1 MADGKEATSIRA
13 VTDSSSSVSVTASGV
28 INNRA
33 QGGEGEDGG
42 SDGQGIGGGVYNL
55 GLFTFD
61 VATVIAHNHASTS
74 NDDTFG
80 V

>member
-1 MADGKEATSIRA
+1 LIDY
-13 VTDSSSSVSVTASGV
+13 
-28 INNRA
+28 NRA
-33 QGGEGEDGG
+33 YGGEGEDGG

-55 GLFTFD
+55 GTFTFD
-61 VATVIAHNHASTS
+61 IATVIAHNKASTS